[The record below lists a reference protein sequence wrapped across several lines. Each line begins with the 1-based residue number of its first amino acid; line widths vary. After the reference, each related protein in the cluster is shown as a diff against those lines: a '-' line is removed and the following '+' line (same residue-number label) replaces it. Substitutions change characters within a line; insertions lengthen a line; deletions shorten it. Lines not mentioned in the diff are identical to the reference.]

1 MNRVCPFPFIVR
13 YVQIG
18 LLVPLSHLQASLLVC
33 LCLVYLVI
41 HCYYLQSLQCDKCLH
56 FVSYKLIP
64 ELFPVGLGICSTLEV
79 VHSCAGMR
87 SKLMLMVVL
96 DALNLF
102 SLRNDKSFTSF
113 PSNLTC

>member
-13 YVQIG
+13 YIQIG
-18 LLVPLSHLQASLLVC
+18 LLVPLFHLQASLLLC
-33 LCLVYLVI
+33 LCLTYLVI
-41 HCYYLQSLQCDKCLH
+41 IVTLCSHFSVMNAFH

-79 VHSCAGMR
+79 ARSFAGMR
-87 SKLMLMVVL
+87 PKLMLMVVL